1 MNEYWFI
8 GIAVY
13 LLIAL
18 GTFVPVLKILLKPV
32 ELHPG
37 GPAFHESPHFSE
49 AAKLK
54 LAQHYERLLGSLSYW
69 KNQAEKFRAFHR
81 YGLAWTITAAVLV
94 PILAQAIGADGVSK
108 WLLTIVSIHGSLLV
122 GLSKGFR
129 VEQNY
134 KAFRAGESEFY
145 DLYRRFL
152 DSPDDFGENE
162 DEQLATYFSQ
172 VELIRRTTRL
182 AELDNIPTIED
193 SAQRSKPKTRSSRK

>member
-1 MNEYWFI
+1 MSNPWLIAI
-8 GIAVY
+8 GAY
-13 LLIAL
+13 LLLAA
-18 GTFVPVLKILLKPV
+18 GTFFPVLKILLKAV
-32 ELHPG
+32 VLHPG
-37 GPAFHESPHFSE
+37 GPAFQESPNFSDE
-49 AAKLK
+49 AKIKLV
-54 LAQHYERLLGSLSYW
+54 QHYDRLRGSLGYW

-81 YGLAWTITAAVLV
+81 YCLGWTITAAVLV
-94 PILAQAIGADGVSK
+94 PILAQAIGTDGVSK

-134 KAFRAGESEFY
+134 KAFRSGESEFY

-152 DSPDDFGENE
+152 DSPTDFGESE

-172 VELIRRTTRL
+172 VELIRRTARL

-193 SAQRSKPKTRSSRK
+193 SAPRSKPVSRTRKS

>member
-1 MNEYWFI
+1 MSDYWLI
-8 GIAVY
+8 GIGVY
-13 LLIAL
+13 LVIAF
-18 GTFVPVLKILLKPV
+18 GTFWPVLKILLKPV
-32 ELHPG
+32 ALHPG
-37 GPAFHESPHFSE
+37 GPSFQESPNFSE

-54 LAQHYERLLGSLSYW
+54 LAQHYDRLRGSLGYW
-69 KNQAEKFRAFHR
+69 KNQAEKFRAFHN
-81 YGLAWTITAAVLV
+81 YCLAWTIAAAVLV

-134 KAFRAGESEFY
+134 KAFRASESEFY

-152 DSPDDFGENE
+152 DAPDDFGDDE

-172 VELIRRTTRL
+172 VELIRRTARL

-193 SAQRSKPKTRSSRK
+193 SAPRSKPKTRSPKK